1 VKFGAQE
8 GKTMTDLDRLV
19 HFQWYSDGMRPSG
32 SSEPA
37 DASGTYVKLVDV
49 EDLLASSSAPETG
62 LRALVEQWRSA
73 ADMPG
78 HKWTRTISTLR
89 KCADELDALLASS
102 LASEQGNMTKTEHK

>member
-89 KCADELDALLASS
+89 KCADELDALLAASS
-102 LASEQGNMTKTEHK
+102 LTPESGANGKSE